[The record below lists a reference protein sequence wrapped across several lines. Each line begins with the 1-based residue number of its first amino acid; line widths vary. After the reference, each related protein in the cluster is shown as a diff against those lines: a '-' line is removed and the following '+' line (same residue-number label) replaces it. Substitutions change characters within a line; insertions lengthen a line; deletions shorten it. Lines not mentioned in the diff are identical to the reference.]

1 MKNLRL
7 TVLATLTLAAATLPV
22 ACSDSGLSGL
32 DSTVGRVVVK
42 LTDAP
47 FLSDSVASVDVFVVR
62 VDGRI
67 GATDDAE
74 ANTDVEDGS
83 ASGWHTLASPNALYN
98 LLSLQNGATATLGSA
113 TLTAGSYNGLR
124 LIIDPNQSSITLKN
138 GKKLTNTS
146 SPSVTFPSASRSGL
160 KILLSKPLTVVGGTT
175 TNLLV
180 DFDVNDSFVMR
191 GNSIEQNGLLF
202 KPVIKGTV
210 TDAATVNAT
219 VRLANATATPLD
231 FVQGTTVLSGS
242 GNVAFGASSACSSVN
257 AATPGLTIQ
266 QTGTTTALAGFAPT
280 LEVGK
285 SYSIIAY
292 PNASNVV
299 QFATLPNVF
308 TPAAGQAG
316 LRVFNA
322 TTFPAA
328 FDVFVTASGATL
340 ATPTV
345 ANVVV
350 GGLGSAFVSVPAG
363 ASEVR
368 LTALGTTTPIL
379 LDIASQTFTA
389 GQNVTLVIAPPAAG
403 STTPR
408 AFFVVGC

>member
-202 KPVIKGTV
+202 KPVIRGSV

-219 VRLANATATPLD
+219 IRLANAGNNPLD
-231 FVQGTTVLSGS
+231 LLQGTSILGGS

-257 AATPGLTIQ
+257 AATPGLSIQ
-266 QTGTTTALAGFAPT
+266 QTGTTVALPGFAPT

-292 PNASNVV
+292 PNAANVV
-299 QFATLPNVF
+299 QFATLSNLF
-308 TPAAGQAG
+308 APAAGQAG

-328 FDVFVTASGATL
+328 FDVFVTTSGAALT
-340 ATPTV
+340 TPTV
-345 ANVVV
+345 ANVLA
-350 GGLGSAFVSVPAG
+350 GGTGSAFVSVPAG
-363 ASEVR
+363 TSEVR
-368 LTALGTTTPIL
+368 LTAVGTTTPVL
-379 LDIASQTFTA
+379 LDIPSQAFTA

-403 STTPR
+403 QTAPR